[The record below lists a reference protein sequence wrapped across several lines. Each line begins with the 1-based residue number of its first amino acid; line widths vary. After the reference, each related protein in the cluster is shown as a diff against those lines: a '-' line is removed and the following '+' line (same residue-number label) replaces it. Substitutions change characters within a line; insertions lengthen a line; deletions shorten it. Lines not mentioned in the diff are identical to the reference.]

1 MGHLEVFLL
10 FLPIF
15 NCFTS
20 NCTKRREPS
29 WWTRDNCGLPK
40 MSFLLVFWPPSTFF
54 TADFPLWLSSVSNNN
69 VNEYLHIRICRG
81 LSNVVLQV
89 ITSTLWGRW
98 VNFILLN
105 SKVSKT
111 GLGALSNV
119 LPVTQLWAW
128 IYALGLQ
135 IPCSYCHILLLLICI
150 HWSASKGAR

>member
-111 GLGALSNV
+111 RFGGLKQRSPSHTALSLNLCFGTSNPLFL
-119 LPVTQLWAW
+119 LPYFATAHL
-128 IYALGLQ
+128 Y
-135 IPCSYCHILLLLICI
+135 SLI
-150 HWSASKGAR
+150 SF